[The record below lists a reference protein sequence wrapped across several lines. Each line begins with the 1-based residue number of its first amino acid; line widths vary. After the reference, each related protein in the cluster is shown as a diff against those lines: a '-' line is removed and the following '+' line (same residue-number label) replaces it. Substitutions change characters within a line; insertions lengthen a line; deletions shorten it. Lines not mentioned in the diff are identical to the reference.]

1 MRILVSLKNACFQSP
16 DTMNKFL
23 KTLKSWVYPVTLL
36 TLISIYA
43 IYVTIQSLIIAFTHD
58 HTAAIYAAVVIPITI
73 LILLLYVLDRVL
85 IKKIAYFKLLIG
97 EIVIVG
103 IFYALIV
110 FKIIT

>member
-1 MRILVSLKNACFQSP
+1 
-16 DTMNKFL
+16 MNKFL
-23 KTLKSWVYPVTLL
+23 KILKGWVYPVTLL

-43 IYVTIQSLIIAFTHD
+43 IYVTFQSLIIAFTQD

-97 EIVIVG
+97 EIMIVG
-103 IFYALIV
+103 IIYTLIV

>member
-1 MRILVSLKNACFQSP
+1 
-16 DTMNKFL
+16 MNKFL
-23 KTLKSWVYPVTLL
+23 KILKSWVYPITLL

-43 IYVTIQSLIIAFTHD
+43 IYVTVQSLIIAFTHD

-103 IFYALIV
+103 IIYTLIV

>member
-1 MRILVSLKNACFQSP
+1 
-16 DTMNKFL
+16 MNKFL
-23 KTLKSWVYPVTLL
+23 KILNAWVYPVTLL

-103 IFYALIV
+103 IIYALIV

>member
-1 MRILVSLKNACFQSP
+1 
-16 DTMNKFL
+16 MNKFL
-23 KTLKSWVYPVTLL
+23 KILKSWVYPVTLL

-43 IYVTIQSLIIAFTHD
+43 IYVTFQSLIIAFTQD

-97 EIVIVG
+97 EIMIVG
-103 IFYALIV
+103 IIYTLIV